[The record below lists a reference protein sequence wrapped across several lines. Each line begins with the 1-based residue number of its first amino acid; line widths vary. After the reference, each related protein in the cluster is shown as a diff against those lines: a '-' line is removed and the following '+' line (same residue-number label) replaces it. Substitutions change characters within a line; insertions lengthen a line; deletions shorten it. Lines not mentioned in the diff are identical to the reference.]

1 MICVKHLQHLPKN
14 FMTQTIL
21 LFPTARVSW
30 LKKQGVKNPSKAI
43 TDDIITG
50 DSNLF
55 SESYKNNLERNPKSC
70 RLATKSTVRIQK
82 DKTCLIFICCTSGW
96 TSLTRVKVSHWIAL
110 KPTVYKRAPPFSLY
124 TGLESNHNLAVY
136 FRIAPICA
144 GSTWKIGNF
153 TGWAADP
160 SAVAKREL
168 SWTCRDAESM
178 PENEWNPA
186 SHYFKAVSHRFW
198 PW

>member
-82 DKTCLIFICCTSGW
+82 DKTCLIYICCTSG
-96 TSLTRVKVSHWIAL
+96 
-110 KPTVYKRAPPFSLY
+110 
-124 TGLESNHNLAVY
+124 
-136 FRIAPICA
+136 
-144 GSTWKIGNF
+144 
-153 TGWAADP
+153 
-160 SAVAKREL
+160 
-168 SWTCRDAESM
+168 
-178 PENEWNPA
+178 
-186 SHYFKAVSHRFW
+186 
-198 PW
+198 